1 MDDTYSGRQP
11 QGITPQTT
19 EILEPGE
26 ITPPSAF
33 KAYIDTTRTEHGYN
47 NGLRKRYLTTSRTGN
62 RPNYWNHTK
71 SQPQVSQENETSKTP
86 YRRIING
93 VIYEIRKGS
102 ITEYAGT
109 SIVNAANEQNLG
121 GGGVDGAIS
130 KAGGTSLHNARANMS
145 NIWGDVKIR
154 TGDARLTSAGDLP
167 CKYVIHAVGP
177 NLNNFPYDINLLKS
191 SYLSCISEAY
201 RYNIKDIAFPIIS
214 GGVFRGDYSLQTMIN
229 TAFDALIGN
238 ENDIKEIVFYGFTEE
253 EVKKLIMRLSKEK

>member
-1 MDDTYSGRQP
+1 MENTYCGRQP
-11 QGITPQTT
+11 QGINEETRGV
-19 EILEPGE
+19 LEEGE
-26 ITPPSAF
+26 IFNPDPPSAF
-33 KAYIDTTRTEHGYN
+33 KAFTTNVQNWRRPYSSTSTGTKKNVKSRYN
-47 NGLRKRYLTTSRTGN
+47 Y
-62 RPNYWNHTK
+62 
-71 SQPQVSQENETSKTP
+71 QEKNFTQAQTHNTP

-130 KAGGTSLHNARANMS
+130 KAGGQSLHHARTNMS
-145 NIWGDVKIR
+145 NIWGNVKIR
-154 TGDARLTSAGDLP
+154 TGDARITSGGDLP

-177 NLNNFPYDINLLKS
+177 NLNKSPHDINLLQS

-214 GGVFRGDYSLQTMIN
+214 GGIFKGCYSLQTMIN
-229 TAFDALIGN
+229 KAFDALIGN
-238 ENDIKEIVFYGFTEE
+238 EKDIKEIVFYGFTEE
-253 EVKKLIMRLSKEK
+253 EVKKLIIRLSKEK

>member
-1 MDDTYSGRQP
+1 MENTYCGRQP

-33 KAYIDTTRTEHGYN
+33 GVFTRTPVWYRG
-47 NGLRKRYLTTSRTGN
+47 
-62 RPNYWNHTK
+62 RPDNSTDTRSSIGVSGK
-71 SQPQVSQENETSKTP
+71 SPKVSQTEKKSKTP

-130 KAGGTSLHNARANMS
+130 KAGGTSLHHARVNMS
-145 NIWGDVKIR
+145 NIWGNVKIR
-154 TGDARLTSAGDLP
+154 TGDARITSGGDLP

-177 NLNNFPYDINLLKS
+177 NLNNSPDDINLLKS

-214 GGVFRGDYSLQTMIN
+214 GGVFRGDFSLQTMIN
-229 TAFDALIGN
+229 KAFDALIGN
-238 ENDIKEIVFYGFTEE
+238 EKDIKEIVFYGFTEE
-253 EVKKLIMRLSKEK
+253 EVKKLIIRLSKEK